1 MWQPAGMGP
10 VVALTTSSNA
20 RNVLREEAARQGVT
34 LAAYNT
40 AEWLGHTKDGRES
53 RPPVDLAPGHADRAG

>member
-1 MWQPAGMGP
+1 MWQAAGMGP

-20 RNVLREEAARQGVT
+20 RNVLLQEAREHGVT

-53 RPPVDLAPGHADRAG
+53 RPRSTWPPGR